1 MKKFSK
7 IISLILSVMLLLS
20 ISVVSSYA
28 AGENAPFRINCT
40 INGDTGTQR
49 GFCWYTKS
57 ETDTKV
63 EISILGVPVNSAK
76 VEVVGSEKF
85 EGNYYHKA
93 VVSGLTAGITY
104 GYRVG
109 DGNVWSDYGYFTTD
123 NGDDIVNFIAVAD
136 VQASVLDR
144 MEKGANVLDKA
155 LDHQIGT
162 DFVVNLGDF
171 TNDST
176 NEEWDLYDQCFGDMN
191 LTYSLVPVAGNHD
204 SNANWFNNLFTLD
217 TSESVTTKNGVNY
230 SFEVGNC
237 HFAVL
242 NTNDNIAISKTQ
254 LTWLKNDMNST
265 DKDWKIVFLHKA
277 PYSLGKDA
285 KWPDMWYIQ
294 KYLTAVCDE
303 TNVDL
308 VMSGHDHMYLR
319 TKALKNQAIDEDGTT
334 YVLAGTAG
342 DKRYEIRKFLGDTFM
357 KKDLIANL
365 VVQKDGY
372 ANCWDDENN
381 SWDEV
386 NLNNVG
392 GCFNT
397 VSIVGTTLTLN
408 SYIVKDLAEG
418 EEDNIITNTDTYTR
432 TKAAGENEITFTG
445 DNTVPKQAYLENKVI
460 DFIHFATYTLTEWL
474 GNFMSML
481 PAILQSVIVED
492 TF

>member
-1 MKKFSK
+1 
-7 IISLILSVMLLLS
+7 
-20 ISVVSSYA
+20 
-28 AGENAPFRINCT
+28 
-40 INGDTGTQR
+40 
-49 GFCWYTKS
+49 
-57 ETDTKV
+57 
-63 EISILGVPVNSAK
+63 
-76 VEVVGSEKF
+76 
-85 EGNYYHKA
+85 
-93 VVSGLTAGITY
+93 
-104 GYRVG
+104 
-109 DGNVWSDYGYFTTD
+109 
-123 NGDDIVNFIAVAD
+123 
-136 VQASVLDR
+136 
-144 MEKGANVLDKA
+144 
-155 LDHQIGT
+155 
-162 DFVVNLGDF
+162 
-171 TNDST
+171 
-176 NEEWDLYDQCFGDMN
+176 
-191 LTYSLVPVAGNHD
+191 
-204 SNANWFNNLFTLD
+204 
-217 TSESVTTKNGVNY
+217 
-230 SFEVGNC
+230 
-237 HFAVL
+237 
-242 NTNDNIAISKTQ
+242 
-254 LTWLKNDMNST
+254 
-265 DKDWKIVFLHKA
+265 
-277 PYSLGKDA
+277 
-285 KWPDMWYIQ
+285 
-294 KYLTAVCDE
+294 
-303 TNVDL
+303 
-308 VMSGHDHMYLR
+308 MYLR